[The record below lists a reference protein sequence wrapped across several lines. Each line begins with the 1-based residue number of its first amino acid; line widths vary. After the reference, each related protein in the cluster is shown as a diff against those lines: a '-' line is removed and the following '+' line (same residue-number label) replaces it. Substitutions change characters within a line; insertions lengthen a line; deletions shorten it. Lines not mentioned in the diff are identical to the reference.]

1 MTRNFSLL
9 CKDGNSSS
17 KEVLNFALEDDGTG
31 VMKIDGSV
39 LKPFGYEELS
49 KILRAAAEEVDK
61 HKND

>member
-17 KEVLNFALEDDGTG
+17 KEVLSFALEDDGTG
-31 VMKIDGSV
+31 IMKIDGSV

>member
-1 MTRNFSLL
+1 MTRTYALVYEDDNTKEKELL
-9 CKDGNSSS
+9 SIDI
-17 KEVLNFALEDDGTG
+17 EDDGTG
-31 VMKIDGSV
+31 IMKIDDSV

>member
-1 MTRNFSLL
+1 MTRTYTLVYEDDNTKEKELL
-9 CKDGNSSS
+9 SIDI
-17 KEVLNFALEDDGTG
+17 EDDGTG
-31 VMKIDGSV
+31 IMKIDGSV